1 MPQNMKTCGTLLA
14 LAGVVLLLGAAA
26 LDGAAAAQRD
36 ALPADGGSAKVR
48 ALAGEL
54 QQVTVS
60 GRKDTV
66 VSDLLAV
73 SEARF
78 DTGVAGGGTR
88 DAAVGD
94 DDNMGGAP
102 VFGGGNTQGME
113 GAPVYGGNRESGG
126 DSSLPPPLTN
136 SPEEKAEKAA
146 PAGQAGDPAGGE
158 GAAVVEE
165 AEDADMSEPPGPR
178 VVPAPITRE
187 ANASLAAQVRAL
199 VMGTAA
205 GADPSAAAGVV
216 ESAAPEVPV
225 ADDLSKMAGPA
236 VTAPAQPAAYVPAA
250 PALPPV
256 QTPRKPKYDGDPLAQ
271 MVNVDFRDM
280 DLTNVVAMLAHKADI
295 NVIAGTALEGTV
307 TANLRNVT
315 LRQAIDTALRM
326 NNLGMIEEEGIYRIV
341 PVEDADMINRVTEII
356 NFKNAKSDDVAK
368 LLTDVTRNM
377 GGRGLYTVTADKA
390 ANLIVLSAPKHRI
403 EEISAL
409 ARSLDQEKPKL
420 PVVTEAIP
428 LSYADPKE
436 VARTLQTMLS
446 PDIGKVSMDD
456 RARKVV
462 ITDIPAVVE
471 QAKELVKSL
480 DMPVKQVAIETMVVD
495 IQLTDAAETGVKWL
509 FDTIQHQSRANAA
522 IGPDAPKT
530 GTLQELALESSMEV
544 LQSPAGLLNFGLLT
558 DNIDWKGA
566 IQLEVRNNNGRL
578 VSNPVVMTV
587 ENQPATISIA
597 QEIPYVELTQT
608 QQGGNQTST
617 RFKEI
622 GTILQVTPKVTHDDN
637 IICTLEAK
645 ESATNGTFNGVPIED
660 KREISSTMRLA
671 DGQTIYI
678 GGLRKN
684 SNTSS
689 ARKIP
694 ILGDIPIMGAAFR
707 SNSRDEKI
715 NEMLVFLTCSVLKDA
730 AVLTDRQKEVM
741 QNAHPEGENLKVDA
755 LETVGYDTR
764 YPQTTKYPQMKWRR
778 GQ

>member
-1 MPQNMKTCGTLLA
+1 MPQNTRTCGTLLA

-26 LDGAAAAQRD
+26 LDGAAAGQRD

-66 VSDLLAV
+66 LSDLIAV

-78 DTGVAGGGTR
+78 DTGVAGGTAR

-94 DDNMGGAP
+94 DDNMGGTP

-113 GAPVYGGNRESGG
+113 GAPVYGGGRESGD
-126 DSSLPPPLTN
+126 DSALPPPLTN
-136 SPEEKAEKAA
+136 SPEEEEAAAEKGAE
-146 PAGQAGDPAGGE
+146 PAGGE

-165 AEDADMSEPPGPR
+165 AGDADMSEPPGPR
-178 VVPAPITRE
+178 VVPAPVTRE

-199 VMGTAA
+199 VLGTAA
-205 GADPSAAAGVV
+205 GADPSSAAGVV

-225 ADDLSKMAGPA
+225 ADDLSKMAAPA
-236 VTAPAQPAAYVPAA
+236 VAVPAPSAPPAAPAA

-256 QTPRKPKYDGDPLAQ
+256 QAPKKPSYTGDPLAQ
-271 MVNVDFRDM
+271 LVNVDFRDM

-295 NVIAGTALEGTV
+295 NVIAGTALDGSV

-341 PVEDADMINRVTEII
+341 PVEDADMVNRVNEIV
-356 NFKNAKSDDVAK
+356 NFKNAKADDVAK
-368 LLTDVTRNM
+368 LLTDVTRTM
-377 GGRGLYTVTADKA
+377 GGRGTFTVTADKS
-390 ANLIVLSAPKHRI
+390 ANLVVLSAPKHRI
-403 EEISAL
+403 GEIVAL

-436 VARTLQTMLS
+436 VATTLQTMLS
-446 PDIGKVSMDD
+446 KDIGKVSMDD
-456 RARKVV
+456 RARQVV

-471 QAKELVKSL
+471 QAKDLVKSL

-509 FDTIQHQSRANAA
+509 FDTIQRQSRANAA
-522 IGPDAPKT
+522 IGPDAPKV
-530 GTLQELALESSMEV
+530 GTLQEFALESNIEA

-587 ENQPATISIA
+587 ENQPAQIAIA

-622 GTILQVTPKVTHDDN
+622 GTVLEVTPKVTHDNN
-637 IICTLEAK
+637 IICEVAAK

-684 SNTSS
+684 SNTST

-694 ILGDIPIMGAAFR
+694 ILGDIPIMGVAFR
-707 SNSRDEKI
+707 SNTRDEKI
-715 NEMLVFLTCSVLKDA
+715 NEMLVFLTCSIIQDG

>member
-1 MPQNMKTCGTLLA
+1 LLA

-94 DDNMGGAP
+94 DDNMGGTP
-102 VFGGGNTQGME
+102 VFGGGATQGME
-113 GAPVYGGNRESGG
+113 GAPVYGGAQEGGG
-126 DSSLPPPLTN
+126 DSALPPPLTN
-136 SPEEKAEKAA
+136 SPEEKAEEAA
-146 PAGQAGDPAGGE
+146 PSGKEAEDAGGE

-199 VMGTAA
+199 VLGTAA

-216 ESAAPEVPV
+216 ESATPGGESAAPVVPV
-225 ADDLSKMAGPA
+225 ADDLSKMAAPA
-236 VTAPAQPAAYVPAA
+236 VTAPEPPAGSAPAAA
-250 PALPPV
+250 ALPPV
-256 QTPRKPKYDGDPLAQ
+256 QAPKKPKYEGDPLAQ

-326 NNLGMIEEEGIYRIV
+326 NNLGMVEEEGIYRIV
-341 PVEDADMINRVTEII
+341 PVEDADMINRITEII
-356 NFKNAKSDDVAK
+356 NFKNAKADEVAK
-368 LLTDVTRNM
+368 LLSDVTRSM
-377 GGRGLYTVTADKA
+377 GGRNTYTVTADKS
-390 ANLIVLSAPKHRI
+390 ANLIVLSAPRHRI
-403 EEISAL
+403 EEMAAL
-409 ARSLDQEKPKL
+409 ARSLDQVKPKL
-420 PVVTEAIP
+420 PVLTEAIP

-436 VARTLQTMLS
+436 VATTLQTMLS
-446 PDIGKVSMDD
+446 PDVGKVSMDD

-462 ITDIPAVVE
+462 ITDVPAVVE

-509 FDTIQHQSRANAA
+509 FDTIQRQSRANAA
-522 IGPDAPKT
+522 IGPDAPKV

-566 IQLEVRNNNGRL
+566 VQLEVRNNNGRL

-622 GTILQVTPKVTHDDN
+622 GTILEVTPKVTHDDN
-637 IICTLEAK
+637 IICTLAAK

-684 SNTSS
+684 SNTST

-715 NEMLVFLTCSVLKDA
+715 NEMLVFLTCSVLQEG

-741 QNAHPEGENLKVDA
+741 QNAHPEGEDLKVDA
-755 LETVGYDTR
+755 LQTVGYDTR

>member
-1 MPQNMKTCGTLLA
+1 MPQNMKTCGTVLA
-14 LAGVVLLLGAAA
+14 LAGVMLLLGAAA
-26 LDGAAAAQRD
+26 LDGAAAGERD

-60 GRKDTV
+60 GRRDTV
-66 VSDLLAV
+66 VSDLLSV
-73 SEARF
+73 SEVRF

-94 DDNMGGAP
+94 DDNMGGTP
-102 VFGGGNTQGME
+102 VFGDGTAQGME
-113 GAPVYGGNRESGG
+113 GAPVYGGGKENGG

-136 SPEEKAEKAA
+136 SPAEKEEKAA
-146 PAGQAGDPAGGE
+146 PDGKEAEAADAE

-199 VMGTAA
+199 VLGNAA

-225 ADDLSKMAGPA
+225 ADDLSKMAAPA
-236 VTAPAQPAAYVPAA
+236 VSAPAQAAASAPAA

-256 QTPRKPKYDGDPLAQ
+256 QAPKKPKYEGDPLAQ

-280 DLTNVVAMLAHKADI
+280 DLTNVVAMLMHKADI

-341 PVEDADMINRVTEII
+341 PVEDADMVNRATEII
-356 NFKNAKSDDVAK
+356 NFKNAKAKDVAE
-368 LLTDVTRNM
+368 LLSDVTRSM
-377 GGRGLYTVTADKA
+377 GGRGTFTVTADEA
-390 ANLIVLSAPKHRI
+390 GNLIVLSAPKHRM

-409 ARSLDQEKPKL
+409 ARSLDQERPKL

-436 VARTLQTMLS
+436 VAATLQTMLS
-446 PDIGKVSMDD
+446 PDLGKVSMDE

-462 ITDIPAVVE
+462 ITDVPAVVE
-471 QAKELVKSL
+471 QARELVKSL

-509 FDTIQHQSRANAA
+509 FDTIQRQSRANAA
-522 IGPDAPKT
+522 IGPDAPKV
-530 GTLQELALESSMEV
+530 GTLQELALESNIET

-566 IQLEVRNNNGRL
+566 VQLEVRNNNGRL

-597 QEIPYVELTQT
+597 QEIPYIELTQT

-622 GTILQVTPKVTHDDN
+622 GTILEVTPKVTHDNN
-637 IICTLEAK
+637 IICTLAAK

-684 SNTSS
+684 SNTST

-694 ILGDIPIMGAAFR
+694 ILGDIPIMGVAFR

-715 NEMLVFLTCSVLKDA
+715 NEMLVFLTCSVLQEG
-730 AVLTDRQKEVM
+730 AVLTDRQQEVM
-741 QNAHPEGENLKVDA
+741 KNAHPEGEDLKVDA
-755 LETVGYDTR
+755 LQTVGYDTR